1 MIMARRNIFLIFICL
16 AASSFAQRS
25 FVIDNSGDG
34 QSTLSVFLPAAEKAT
49 GRAVLCCPGGGYGHV
64 CMDYEGVDLAPYF
77 NDMGIAYAVLKYR
90 MPHGDRTIPL
100 TDATHAMTVLRDSAD
115 VWNINPYDVGIMGF
129 SAGGHLASTVA
140 THAKSE
146 VRPNFQIL
154 FYPVISIDKNKGH
167 RGSSENFLGADVDNL
182 QLIEEFSNERQVR
195 MHITPPAII
204 FMADDD
210 RVVPPLTNGIPYYI
224 ALRSRHVTASV
235 HVYPRGGHGWRP
247 ERFPYF
253 SDMQNSLKEWL
264 QRLPAPRKDALRVA
278 CIGNSITEGSCID
291 LTDINGY
298 PARLQALLG
307 NGYYVRNY
315 GLGARTL
322 ISTGDHPYMKE
333 WAWDDCKRFNPDIA
347 IIKLG
352 TNDSKNYQWN
362 AKQYETDLQLMVD
375 ELKALSAKPRILLA
389 YPAKAWKPSWTIDE
403 TVITDEII
411 PIIDRVAKKNL
422 LEIIDFH
429 TPLSAS
435 ADLFVQDGI
444 HPNEKGAQIMAE
456 TAFKA
461 LSRNR

>member
-1 MIMARRNIFLIFICL
+1 MKKLFLLLFLCQ
-16 AASSFAQRS
+16 AVSGFAQRS
-25 FVIDNSGDG
+25 FVMSNSVDG
-34 QSTLSVFLPAAEKAT
+34 ESTLSVFLPSADKAT

-90 MPHGDRTIPL
+90 MPHGDRTIPIG
-100 TDATHAMTVLRDSAD
+100 DASQAMTTLRDSAD

-129 SAGGHLASTVA
+129 SAGGHLASTIA

-167 RGSSENFLGADVDNL
+167 RGSSENFLGADVDND
-182 QLIEEFSNERQVR
+182 QLINEFSNERQVR

-210 RVVPPLTNGIPYYI
+210 RVVPPLTNGIPYYT
-224 ALRSRHVTASV
+224 ALRKKHVTASV

-264 QRLPAPRKDALRVA
+264 TRLPAPKKGAVRVA
-278 CIGNSITEGSCID
+278 CIGNSITEGSGID

-298 PARLQALLG
+298 PARLQGLLG

-322 ISTGDHPYMKE
+322 LSTGDNPYMKE
-333 WAWDDCKRFNPDIA
+333 WAWDDCKRFNPELV

-352 TNDSKNYQWN
+352 TNDSKDYNWN
-362 AKQYETDLQLMVD
+362 AVQYEKDLQVMVD
-375 ELKALSAKPRILLA
+375 ELKALPANPRILLA
-389 YPAKAWKPSWTIDE
+389 YPAKAWKPSWTINDS
-403 TVITDEII
+403 VITKEII
-411 PIIDRVAKKNL
+411 PIIDRVAKKNR
-422 LEIIDFH
+422 LETIDLH

-435 ADLFVQDGI
+435 ADLFVSDGI
-444 HPNEKGAQIMAE
+444 HPNEKGAQVIAE
-456 TAFKA
+456 TVFNCIVKK
-461 LSRNR
+461 